1 MPRDS
6 QRRRPVQAPEP
17 ILDEA
22 VLAELK
28 ATTGDDPA
36 FVRELVDSY
45 LAEAPA
51 QSEGIAAAISGSD
64 AAALVRPAHTLKS
77 SSATVG
83 AMRLATVARRLEIT
97 GRSGALDDG
106 ASADLDTLRV
116 EWSAAVEAFQTW
128 LAGNPSR

>member
-1 MPRDS
+1 M
-6 QRRRPVQAPEP
+6 QAPEP

-51 QSEGIAAAISGSD
+51 QIEGIAAAITGSD

-97 GRSGALDDG
+97 GRSGALEDE
-106 ASADLDTLRV
+106 ANADLDTLRAD
-116 EWSAAVEAFQTW
+116 WRAVAEAFETW

>member
-1 MPRDS
+1 
-6 QRRRPVQAPEP
+6 VQAPEP

-28 ATTGDDPA
+28 ATTGNDPA

-51 QSEGIAAAISGSD
+51 QIEGIATAISGSD

-83 AMRLATVARRLEIT
+83 AMRLATVARRLEIS
-97 GRSGALDDG
+97 GRSGAVDDG
-106 ASADLDTLRV
+106 AVADLDTLRA
-116 EWSAAVEAFQTW
+116 EWSAAAEAFQTW
-128 LAGNPSR
+128 LAGNLSR

>member
-1 MPRDS
+1 
-6 QRRRPVQAPEP
+6 VQAAEP

-51 QSEGIAAAISGSD
+51 QIEGIAAAITGSD

-97 GRSGALDDG
+97 GRSGALGDG
-106 ASADLDTLRV
+106 ASADLDTLRA
-116 EWSAAVEAFQTW
+116 EWSAAAEAFQTW
-128 LAGNPSR
+128 LAGGSSR

>member
-1 MPRDS
+1 
-6 QRRRPVQAPEP
+6 VQAPEP

-28 ATTGDDPA
+28 ATTGNDQA

-51 QSEGIAAAISGSD
+51 QIEDIAAAISGSD

-83 AMRLATVARRLEIT
+83 AMRLATLARRLEVT

-106 ASADLDTLRV
+106 ARADLDTLRA
-116 EWSAAVEAFQTW
+116 EWIAAAEAFQTW